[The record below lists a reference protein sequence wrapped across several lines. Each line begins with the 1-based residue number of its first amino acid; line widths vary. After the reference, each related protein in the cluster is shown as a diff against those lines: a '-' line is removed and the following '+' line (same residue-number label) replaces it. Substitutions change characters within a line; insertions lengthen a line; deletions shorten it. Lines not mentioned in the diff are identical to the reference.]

1 MRVGA
6 FEVRSAGSLIYHE
19 DHLTHGEELSMRRTG
34 MVALGLL
41 VVACGPADPNADWN
55 NNNGG
60 GDGGQPQH
68 DAGPTDG
75 AAGDAIT
82 PVLTDKVYAHSADT
96 LFEVDPNDLTVIV
109 VGPFGWPSG
118 YTGEQMTD
126 IALDE
131 DGHMVGVS
139 FYHVFAVDKDT
150 AQCTHLAPL
159 SGSGF
164 NGLSWVEGVG
174 IDPGVPALVGVD
186 QAGSYVV
193 IDPDTGLST
202 TVGAYGGG
210 FGSSGDLVFVRGA
223 GAFATA
229 DNFSY
234 SSDVLV
240 QIDPGSGVATV
251 IGETGFQDIWG
262 LAYWGGQVFGF
273 TDSGQFLLIDI
284 DTGQGSLVES
294 TSHRFWGAGVTTVAP
309 IVR

>member
-1 MRVGA
+1 
-6 FEVRSAGSLIYHE
+6 
-19 DHLTHGEELSMRRTG
+19 

-41 VVACGPADPNADWN
+41 VVACGPANPNTGWN

-60 GDGGQPQH
+60 SGDGGPPA
-68 DAGPTDG
+68 DAGLTDG

-109 VGPFGWPSG
+109 VGPFGWPAG

-131 DGHMVGVS
+131 AGHMVGVS
-139 FYHVFAVDKDT
+139 FYEVFEVDKDT
-150 AQCTHLAPL
+150 AECTHLAPL

-164 NGLSWVEGVG
+164 NGLSYVEGVG
-174 IDPGVPALVGVD
+174 IDPGVPTLVGVN

-193 IDPDTGLST
+193 IDPGTGQST
-202 TVGAYGGG
+202 NVGSYGGG

-229 DNFSY
+229 DHASY

-240 QIDPGSGVATV
+240 RIDPSSGAATV
-251 IGETGFQDIWG
+251 IGETGYQDIWG
-262 LAYWGGQVFGF
+262 LAFWGGQVFGF
-273 TDSGQFLLIDI
+273 TDSGQFLIIDT

-294 TSHRFWGAGVTTVAP
+294 TAYRFWGAGVTTVAP

>member
-1 MRVGA
+1 
-6 FEVRSAGSLIYHE
+6 
-19 DHLTHGEELSMRRTG
+19 
-34 MVALGLL
+34 MVAFGLL
-41 VVACGPADPNADWN
+41 VVACGPANPNTGWN
-55 NNNGG
+55 NNNGGG
-60 GDGGQPQH
+60 GDGGQPQY
-68 DAGPTDG
+68 DAGLTDG

-96 LFEVDPNDLTVIV
+96 LFEVDPNDLTVSV
-109 VGPFGWPSG
+109 VGPFGWPTG
-118 YTGEQMTD
+118 YTTEQMTD

-131 DGHMVGVS
+131 DGYMVGVS
-139 FYHVFAVDKDT
+139 FYHVFAVDKDS
-150 AQCTHLAPL
+150 AQCTYLAPL

-174 IDPGVPALVGVD
+174 IDPGVPTLVGVD

-193 IDPDTGLST
+193 IDPSTGQST
-202 TVGAYGGG
+202 NVGSYGGG

-229 DNFSY
+229 DHLSY

-240 QIDPGSGVATV
+240 RIDPASGAATV
-251 IGETGFQDIWG
+251 IGETGFGDIWG
-262 LAYWGGQVFGF
+262 LAFWGGQVFGF

-294 TSHRFWGAGVTTVAP
+294 TSYRFWGAGVTTVAP